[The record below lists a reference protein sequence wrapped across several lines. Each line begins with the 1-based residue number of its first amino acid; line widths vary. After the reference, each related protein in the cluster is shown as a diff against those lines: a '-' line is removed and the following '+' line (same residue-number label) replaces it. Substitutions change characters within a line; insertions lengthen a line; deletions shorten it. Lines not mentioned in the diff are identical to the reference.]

1 MAQDRRPR
9 LRAPEA
15 VRDLEPAY
23 FAMVMAT
30 GIISVDTRTMG
41 LNVPSAVLL
50 WVGIAGYAVLLAL
63 SGWRLLGCRA
73 EMARDLGDP
82 AKAFGFFTF
91 VAATNLLGTRIAL
104 DGHLGI
110 AAVFFV
116 VGALCWLVMA
126 YLVPWASVLRREGL
140 RDLARANG
148 TWFVWV
154 VGGQSVAILA
164 ATLEHAGAGPRDALA
179 LFAVA
184 VWSVSMWL
192 YLLVGVVVAFR
203 LMLFQMDPGELTPPY
218 WVAMGA
224 NAISV
229 VAAARIAGMR
239 GAPAAE
245 VVHDFALHV
254 GVLFWSFATWV
265 FVALLL
271 AGWWRHVR
279 RGVPLRYG
287 PGLWSLVFP
296 LGTYAAAS
304 HGLGAATGL
313 GLVTAFGDV
322 EVWFG
327 LLAWVLTFCAMAVYL
342 TRAFTRPRAGREGPT
357 RP

>member
-1 MAQDRRPR
+1 MRLPSPGDVRR
-9 LRAPEA
+9 AA
-15 VRDLEPAY
+15 VRNLEPAY

-30 GIISVDTRTMG
+30 GIISVDTRAMG
-41 LNVPSAVLL
+41 LKVPSAVLL
-50 WVGIAGYAVLLAL
+50 WVGIAGYAVLLVL

-73 EMARDLGDP
+73 ETARDLGDP

-91 VAATNLLGTRIAL
+91 VAATDLLGTRIAM
-104 DGHLGI
+104 DGRLGV
-110 AAVFFV
+110 ATVFLV
-116 VGALCWLVMA
+116 VGALSWLVLA
-126 YLVPWASVLRREGL
+126 YLVPWASVLRHESVKA
-140 RDLARANG
+140 LARANG

-164 ATLEHAGAGPRDALA
+164 ATLERAGAGPRDALA

-184 VWSVSMWL
+184 VWSISMWL
-192 YLLVGVVVAFR
+192 YLLVGVVVCFR
-203 LMLFQMDPGELTPPY
+203 LMLFEMDADELNPPY

-229 VAAARIAGMR
+229 VAAAKIAGMR
-239 GAPAAE
+239 EAPAAE

-254 GVLFWSFATWV
+254 GVVFWGFATWV
-265 FVALLL
+265 FFALLL

-287 PGLWSLVFP
+287 PGMWSLVFP

-304 HGLGAATGL
+304 HGLGEATGL

-327 LLAWVLTFCAMAVYL
+327 LAAWVLTFCAMAVHLARAARSL
-342 TRAFTRPRAGREGPT
+342 TRSPG
-357 RP
+357 